1 MLRFFKIT
9 AVAIFSFALGVTC
22 FFLFFAEP
30 SRSKLPT
37 DPSRVSNKTADSE
50 AHTLSRLEEE
60 NSRLKRE
67 LQASVPLQD
76 NEEKNLKTTILEDS
90 LKIFVRIFETY
101 PSRIETFS
109 PDLKIT
115 PQVADIFA
123 MTSSDVSQVETALAE
138 ARAEL
143 ELLQSRNFTI
153 TEQTSEKTTF
163 EIKPFP
169 EGQAIKD
176 RLTDSITKTL
186 GKQRSH
192 IFLKSN
198 KKHFNDQFSEFGN
211 YERNTFEITWGK
223 NPGEDKIKRMI
234 WGKAPSRE
242 EILAI
247 RGRRSFSAGYGQEYQ
262 NLESLPP
269 TYRKLFTVENTAER

>member
-90 LKIFVRIFETY
+90 LKIFVRICESY
-101 PSRIETFS
+101 PSRFETFS

-123 MTSSDVSQVETALAE
+123 MTSSDISQVEKALAD

-143 ELLQSRNFTI
+143 ELIQSRNFTI

-176 RLTDSITKTL
+176 RLMDSITKTL
-186 GKQRSH
+186 GKQRAH
-192 IFLKSN
+192 IFLESN
-198 KKHFNDQFSEFGN
+198 KEYLNDQFSGFGN
-211 YERNTFEITWGK
+211 RTTKLEIFL
-223 NPGEDKIKRMI
+223 GED
-234 WGKAPSRE
+234 PSKDWMQE
-242 EILAI
+242 ETKWTGPMGVSGTIS
-247 RGRRSFSAGYGQEYQ
+247 RGSR
-262 NLESLPP
+262 LKTLPP
-269 TYRKLFTVENTAER
+269 KYRNLIKIENTAER

>member
-1 MLRFFKIT
+1 M
-9 AVAIFSFALGVTC
+9 
-22 FFLFFAEP
+22 
-30 SRSKLPT
+30 
-37 DPSRVSNKTADSE
+37 
-50 AHTLSRLEEE
+50 
-60 NSRLKRE
+60 
-67 LQASVPLQD
+67 
-76 NEEKNLKTTILEDS
+76 EDS

-123 MTSSDVSQVETALAE
+123 MTSSDVSQVETALAD

-176 RLTDSITKTL
+176 RLMDSITKTL

-192 IFLKSN
+192 IFLESN

-234 WGKAPSRE
+234 RRKARSIE
-242 EILAI
+242 ERLAKQGI
-247 RGRRSFSAGYGQEYQ
+247 PYNIGYGQGYQ
-262 NLESLPP
+262 NLDSLPP